1 MQTRKLH
8 QLLKFEESLYTLQY
22 MHELHPTF
30 RPPSDMDGKIWQ
42 YMELAEFVSML
53 YRKALFFIRA
63 NKLRDPYEGI
73 IPQFNNV
80 IRSSEYN
87 RNEEKQAFQN
97 QEQSNHSI
105 QRLPQTMLQQFQLY
119 RELILINPWHY
130 NEYESAAMW
139 NLYSHEN
146 AGIAIQSTTTR
157 LSKCFKRNNE
167 DTIWIGKVQYLDF
180 SKDWMNESNNL
191 FQAFVTKR
199 KSFEY
204 ENEIRA
210 VTCLPDNNHPRNE
223 WIEKTANKEEKV
235 SSFKPRIVNPR
246 ELTDKGK
253 YVSADLQILIEK
265 VYIAPY
271 AESWFKEVV
280 ESLLSKY
287 QLNATVTK
295 SDLYTVS

>member
-1 MQTRKLH
+1 
-8 QLLKFEESLYTLQY
+8 
-22 MHELHPTF
+22 MHAQHPTF
-30 RPPSDMDGKIWQ
+30 RLPPNMDGKIWQ

-53 YRKALFFIRA
+53 HRKALFFVKA

-73 IPQFNNV
+73 MPQFNNL
-80 IRSSEYN
+80 IRSPGYSKEN
-87 RNEEKQAFQN
+87 QQQSQS
-97 QEQSNHSI
+97 QEQSSRYI
-105 QRLPQTMLQQFQLY
+105 QKLPQIMIQQFHLY
-119 RELILINPWHY
+119 RELVLVNPWHY

-146 AGIAIQSTTTR
+146 AGIAIQSTTR
-157 LSKCFKRNNE
+157 KLSKCFNDNKE

-180 SKDWMNESNNL
+180 SKDGTNEWDNL
-191 FQAFVTKR
+191 LQAFVTKR

-210 VTCLPDNNHPRNE
+210 VTCLPDDNLSKER
-223 WIEKTANKEEKV
+223 IVKTANREDFFF
-235 SSFKPRIVNPR
+235 SSSSKARVINPR

-253 YVSADLQILIEK
+253 YVSADLQTLIEK

-271 AESWFKEVV
+271 AEPWFEEVL

-287 QLNATVTK
+287 ELNTSVTK
-295 SDLYTVS
+295 SDLYTIS

>member
-1 MQTRKLH
+1 
-8 QLLKFEESLYTLQY
+8 
-22 MHELHPTF
+22 MHTSHPAF
-30 RPPSDMDGKIWQ
+30 RAPPDLDGKIWQ

-53 YRKALFFIRA
+53 NRKALFFVKA

-73 IPQFNNV
+73 IPQLNTI
-80 IRSSEYN
+80 IRPGTDRED
-87 RNEEKQAFQN
+87 
-97 QEQSNHSI
+97 QEQKQNFQSRYNI
-105 QRLPQTMLQQFQLY
+105 NQVNQGMAKTMAEQFHTYRQLV
-119 RELILINPWHY
+119 LINPWHY

-157 LSKCFKRNNE
+157 LSQCFNDNNE

-180 SKDWMNESNNL
+180 SKDWINEWNDL

-210 VTCLPDNNHPRNE
+210 ITCLPDDNFNRE
-223 WIEKTANKEEKV
+223 LLAN
-235 SSFKPRIVNPR
+235 SSTEGSDVFSSQKRTVNPK

-253 YVSADLQILIEK
+253 YVRANLQVLVEK
-265 VYIAPY
+265 VYVAPY
-271 AESWFKEVV
+271 AESWFEEVV
-280 ESLLSKY
+280 QSLLSKY
-287 QLNATVTK
+287 DLDPVVTK
-295 SDLYTVS
+295 SDLYTIS

>member
-1 MQTRKLH
+1 
-8 QLLKFEESLYTLQY
+8 

-53 YRKALFFIRA
+53 HRKALFFIKA

-73 IPQFNNV
+73 IPHFNTV

-87 RNEEKQAFQN
+87 GKEEKQNFQN

-119 RELILINPWHY
+119 RELVLINPWHY

-146 AGIAIQSTTTR
+146 AGIAIQSTTR
-157 LSKCFKRNNE
+157 KLSKCFKNNNE

-180 SKDWMNESNNL
+180 SKDFWMNESNNL
-191 FQAFVTKR
+191 FHAFVTKR

-210 VTCLPDNNHPRNE
+210 ITCLADNHLGRE
-223 WIEKTANKEEKV
+223 WIVKKANEA
-235 SSFKPRIVNPR
+235 SSFKPRIVNPK

-253 YVSADLQILIEK
+253 YVNADLQILIEK

-271 AESWFKEVV
+271 AESWFKEAV

-287 QLNATVTK
+287 ELNATVIK

>member
-1 MQTRKLH
+1 LH
-8 QLLKFEESLYTLQY
+8 LPLKFEESLLSLRH

-53 YRKALFFIRA
+53 HRKALFFVKA

-80 IRSSEYN
+80 MTSSEYDGM
-87 RNEEKQAFQN
+87 EEKKKSQS
-97 QEQSNHSI
+97 QEQSIHPI

-119 RELILINPWHY
+119 RELVLINPWHY

-157 LSKCFKRNNE
+157 LSKSFKRNNE

-210 VTCLPDNNHPRNE
+210 VTCLPDNLPSSE
-223 WIEKTANKEEKV
+223 WIVKTANKEEKV
-235 SSFKPRIVNPR
+235 SLFKPRIVNPR

>member
-1 MQTRKLH
+1 
-8 QLLKFEESLYTLQY
+8 
-22 MHELHPTF
+22 MHEPHPIF
-30 RPPSDMDGKIWQ
+30 RPPPDVDGKIWQ

-53 YRKALFFIRA
+53 HRKALFFIKA

-73 IPQFNNV
+73 IPQSNNNTTK
-80 IRSSEYN
+80 SSEYN
-87 RNEEKQAFQN
+87 KHEEVEERQNFQSHD
-97 QEQSNHSI
+97 QSNHFV

-119 RELILINPWHY
+119 RELVLINPWHY

-146 AGIAIQSTTTR
+146 AGIAIQSTTTK
-157 LSKCFKRNNE
+157 LSKCFGDNND

-180 SKDWMNESNNL
+180 SKDWMNEWNNL

-210 VTCLPDNNHPRNE
+210 VTCLPDDRLSSE
-223 WIEKTANKEEKV
+223 WITKTPNRESV
-235 SSFKPRIVNPR
+235 SSSKRHIANPGD
-246 ELTDKGK
+246 LTDKGK
-253 YVSADLQILIEK
+253 YVNANLQTLIEK
-265 VYIAPY
+265 IYIAPY
-271 AESWFKEVV
+271 AESWFEEVI

-287 QLNATVTK
+287 EINATLTK
-295 SDLYTVS
+295 SDLYTIS